1 MNKLFWLPVVILAP
15 LFLLALLNS
24 NARSR
29 AVKLMSL
36 LIDKAKGRDV
46 ELKQEISNL
55 VNEAKDQTDLAK
67 ALEKKRLETEI
78 DENWHKKL

>member
-1 MNKLFWLPVVILAP
+1 
-15 LFLLALLNS
+15 
-24 NARSR
+24 
-29 AVKLMSL
+29 MSL

>member
-1 MNKLFWLPVVILAP
+1 MALVP

-24 NARSR
+24 GLRSR
-29 AVKLMSL
+29 AIKLMSL
-36 LIDKAKGRDV
+36 LIDKAKGRDI

-55 VNEAKDQTDLAK
+55 VSEAKDQTDLAK